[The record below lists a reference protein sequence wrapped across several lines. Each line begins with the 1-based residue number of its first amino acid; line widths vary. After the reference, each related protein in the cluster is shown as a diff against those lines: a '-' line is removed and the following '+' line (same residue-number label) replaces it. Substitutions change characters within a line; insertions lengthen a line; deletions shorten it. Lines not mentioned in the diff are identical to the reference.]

1 MLFGYNK
8 VLWRF
13 AMSMQHMTSLYVFP
27 PFRFFLMF
35 FRTVFYLVVML
46 VANEL
51 VLGTM
56 YQVHMEADRKAMPA
70 QKNMPL
76 DLHLS
81 GKPTYKVGNKV
92 LLI

>member
-1 MLFGYNK
+1 M
-8 VLWRF
+8 
-13 AMSMQHMTSLYVFP
+13 
-27 PFRFFLMF
+27 
-35 FRTVFYLVVML
+35 VVL

-51 VLGTM
+51 VLGIM

-70 QKNMPL
+70 QKNIPL